1 MDFGGAGGGGESDSA
16 SSAAQSGNVFGS
28 TGGLSEQTVTLIA
41 VGLFAVIAL
50 VGLFVALKK

>member
-1 MDFGGAGGGGESDSA
+1 MDFGGAGGGGSSDSA

-41 VGLFAVIAL
+41 VGFLAVFAL
-50 VGLFVALKK
+50 VGLVIALKK